1 MEKIVGFGPVQ
12 VVGGTV
18 GVFLVHGCGEG
29 RWWSRSVGLLLWS
42 SCKWMQWSRLV
53 GLGSI
58 ETRIED

>member
-29 RWWSRSVGLLLWS
+29 RWWSGGVGLLLWS
-42 SCKWMQWSRLV
+42 FL
-53 GLGSI
+53 
-58 ETRIED
+58 